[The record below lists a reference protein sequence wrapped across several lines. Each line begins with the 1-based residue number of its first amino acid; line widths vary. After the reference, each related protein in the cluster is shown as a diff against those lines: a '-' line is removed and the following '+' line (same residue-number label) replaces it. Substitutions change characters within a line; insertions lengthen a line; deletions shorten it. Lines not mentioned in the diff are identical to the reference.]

1 MLSPTAVLSHP
12 DVAGHSLD
20 ESQQLA
26 EHQAQSE
33 VSYQTVPGEPLSFR
47 SGHPLHRLPLMVVQ
61 LSESRWVEGQRY
73 QSDRGEVPSVDLVVE
88 GTIRLVQDG
97 RESLIGPG
105 EVFVLKPGA
114 THLCTAV
121 GGAARKLHLG
131 LGGVMAEQLITG
143 LPDRVVLAD
152 LGSARACF
160 DDLFALYREL
170 PSDYHV
176 RASQIAYRLM
186 VQVSVAHQGG
196 QHQAA
201 TLNPTVAAAL
211 RILETSG
218 ARDLDVRQ
226 VARTVGTSVSHLHRL
241 FKDALGTSPLRY
253 AREHIVSQAKD
264 ALGNTSLSCQEI
276 AKRLGYDDPLY
287 FSAVFKRIAGVSP
300 REFRKRH
307 R

>member
-1 MLSPTAVLSHP
+1 MFSPTAVLSRP
-12 DVAGHSLD
+12 DTAGHPLD
-20 ESQQLA
+20 ESPQPADSQASA
-26 EHQAQSE
+26 EM
-33 VSYQTVPGEPLSFR
+33 SYQTIPGDPLSFR
-47 SGHPLHRLPLMVVQ
+47 SGHPLHRLPLMVVH
-61 LSESRWVEGQRY
+61 LSESRWVDGQRF
-73 QSDRGEVPSVDLVVE
+73 QSDRCEVPSIDLVVE
-88 GTIRLVQDG
+88 GSIRLVQNSN
-97 RESLIGPG
+97 ESLIGPG

-114 THLCTAV
+114 SHLCTAV
-121 GGAARKLHLG
+121 GGAARKLRLG
-131 LGGVMAEQLITG
+131 LGGVMAEQLITN

-152 LGSARACF
+152 QRSARACF
-160 DDLFALYREL
+160 DELFALYRDL
-170 PSDYHV
+170 PADYHV
-176 RASQIAYRLM
+176 RASQVAYRLL
-186 VQVSVAHQGG
+186 VQISVAHQGG
-196 QHQAA
+196 PQAA

-276 AKRLGYDDPLY
+276 ARRLGYDDPLY
-287 FSAVFKRIAGVSP
+287 FSAVFKRVAGVSP
-300 REFRKRH
+300 REYRKRH

>member
-1 MLSPTAVLSHP
+1 
-12 DVAGHSLD
+12 
-20 ESQQLA
+20 
-26 EHQAQSE
+26 
-33 VSYQTVPGEPLSFR
+33 
-47 SGHPLHRLPLMVVQ
+47 
-61 LSESRWVEGQRY
+61 QR
-73 QSDRGEVPSVDLVVE
+73 
-88 GTIRLVQDG
+88 
-97 RESLIGPG
+97 
-105 EVFVLKPGA
+105 
-114 THLCTAV
+114 
-121 GGAARKLHLG
+121 
-131 LGGVMAEQLITG
+131 
-143 LPDRVVLAD
+143 
-152 LGSARACF
+152 SARICF
-160 DDLFALYREL
+160 DELFALYRDL

-176 RASQIAYRLM
+176 RASQIAYRLL
-186 VQVSVAHQGG
+186 VQVSVAHQGKP
-196 QHQAA
+196 QMA

-253 AREHIVSQAKD
+253 AREHIVAQAKD
-264 ALGNTSLSCQEI
+264 ALGTTSLSCQEI

>member
-1 MLSPTAVLSHP
+1 MFSPTAVLSRPDAVGHP
-12 DVAGHSLD
+12 LD
-20 ESQQLA
+20 GTRPLA
-26 EHQAQSE
+26 DHQSQSE
-33 VSYQTVPGEPLSFR
+33 VAYQTIPGEPLGFR
-47 SGHPLHRLPLMVVQ
+47 SGHPLHRLPLMVVH
-61 LSESRWVEGQRY
+61 LSESRWIAGQSF
-73 QSDRGEVPSVDLVVE
+73 QCDRCEVPSVDLVVE
-88 GTIRLVQDG
+88 GTIRLLQDG
-97 RESLIGPG
+97 RESLIGLG

-114 THLCTAV
+114 NHLSTAV
-121 GGAARKLHLG
+121 GGGARKLRLG
-131 LGGVMAEQLITG
+131 LGGVMAEQLITS

-152 LGSARACF
+152 QRSVRICF
-160 DDLFALYREL
+160 DELFALYRDL

-176 RASQIAYRLM
+176 RASQIAYRLL

-196 QHQAA
+196 HQAA

-287 FSAVFKRIAGVSP
+287 FSAVFKRVAGVSP
-300 REFRKRH
+300 REYRKRH